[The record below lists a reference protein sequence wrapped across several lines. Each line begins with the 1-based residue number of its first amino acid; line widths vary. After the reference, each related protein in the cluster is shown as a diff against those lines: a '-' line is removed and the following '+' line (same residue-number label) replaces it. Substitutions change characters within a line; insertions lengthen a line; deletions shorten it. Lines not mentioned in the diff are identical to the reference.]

1 MADFSTYKNLEL
13 PKSNERYNVA
23 VANKNNMVIDSEL
36 HKLDIKN
43 QSQDDLLAATKEEL
57 NSEILRAAA
66 KETEISGK
74 LNSEISR
81 ATDAESKMQE
91 NLSKHISNESNPH
104 KVTKSQLGLG
114 HVDNTSDSEKF
125 VKGVIDSLPESNR
138 LIDISYDASG
148 TDTFFNIAG
157 FSDGDNTGS
166 SNLPSN
172 AVHIRPINQEAIKNR
187 LGLDQKVSKS
197 GDTMTGELHI
207 EKSSGDTFF
216 KTKRTDTKHELLF
229 GVGSGGYNRG
239 IHDTALDKWILWL
252 DSANKAHFIG
262 DSQTVG
268 GKSANDFLPAPT
280 KLTTQDLNSTTT
292 PGFYYGAGGNT
303 VKNKPD
309 GIAEF
314 GLLVI
319 RTADSYRMQY
329 LYDKGEKYYRS
340 YQSNTWSNWTKDE
353 VGSGSFDGNIH
364 GVPLTNV
371 NKIFDSSGSYKIDMD
386 TNNLKIGKIAEGTD
400 DLISPYIQI
409 SDDTI
414 SFRGGINMDSNS
426 DLRSITIKSRNS
438 MNLYSYSDVDISS
451 SSGNLNLRS
460 NDAMSI
466 SNSNDKLSIFAG
478 NGSLYLKSSEH
489 IRLLPG
495 GGEGGANDLSYYIK
509 AKNIQG
515 VKLSD
520 GSKPN
525 ISNYGRIGA
534 EFVDVDEINV
544 HKLIGEV
551 VPTNSGD
558 FYRVCVGSDNTRPDC
573 FIAMR
578 SFGDVQ
584 CEIGTHNTDTM
595 ITAGSYIVLQND
607 TGGYVYDNGRYS
619 SRNEWI
625 FAGTVFKGYSVTNDV
640 ATYGTL
646 DLGDSTTKWRNIYA
660 VNGTIQTSDRNE
672 KHDIETLA
680 DERTKDFIMGL
691 KPSSYKMN
699 SGTSG
704 RTHWGLISQDIEE
717 LMETLG
723 MDSTDFGGFIKSPKT
738 VTVEEEEEYED
749 KDENGET
756 IIKTKKVEKE
766 QIIEDEYL
774 YSLRYDEF
782 IAPMIKMMQMQQ
794 TQIASQDKKISDL
807 EAQVEKLNA
816 LVLGKGGNERENY
829 GTI

>member
-114 HVDNTSDSEKF
+114 NVDNTSDSEKF
-125 VKGVIDSLPESNR
+125 VKGVIDYGDGTGK
-138 LIDISYDASG
+138 IQIGYSG
-148 TDTFFNIAG
+148 SGITANDNLDYLAGYCTDNG
-157 FSDGDNTGS
+157 MRS
-166 SNLPSN
+166 
-172 AVHIRPINQEAIKNR
+172 IKDVTWLVVQSK

-207 EKSSGDTFF
+207 EKSSGDTFLR
-216 KTKRTDTKHELLF
+216 TKRTDTKHELLF

-262 DSQTVG
+262 DSQTLE
-268 GKSANDFLPAPT
+268 GKSASDFLPAPT

-353 VGSGSFDGNIH
+353 AE
-364 GVPLTNV
+364 
-371 NKIFDSSGSYKIDMD
+371 SSGNWFSNQKLEANNWEVDMQSENTMEIGRRVVSSSKMHPLIELTSD
-386 TNNLKIGKIAEGTD
+386 NNINLIAEAIKVYYD
-400 DLISPYIQI
+400 ISAESPYIYTTKGGNFHANFQDF
-409 SDDTI
+409 SVATANG
-414 SFRGGINMDSNS
+414 SFKIAKENNTGLTASINNFPINFS
-426 DLRSITIKSRNS
+426 T
-438 MNLYSYSDVDISS
+438 V
-451 SSGNLNLRS
+451 G
-460 NDAMSI
+460 NDAKDINLTSGRKI
-466 SNSNDKLSIFAG
+466 S
-478 NGSLYLKSSEH
+478 LKSNKDKTEIYATE
-489 IRLLPG
+489 IRLIPQEHSATDTSPSAG
-495 GGEGGANDLSYYIK
+495 KYVKTG
-509 AKNIQG
+509 NIQG
-515 VKLSD
+515 IKFSD
-520 GSKPN
+520 GSKPG
-525 ISNYGRIGA
+525 ISNFGRIGCEKLDC
-534 EFVDVDEINV
+534 EFVAA
-544 HKLIGEV
+544 GEMTCNNTATFDRV
-551 VPTNSGD
+551 ISYGDISSESQISSLGNISTQSGM
-558 FYRVCVGSDNTRPDC
+558 YSTGE
-573 FIAMR
+573 
-578 SFGDVQ
+578 GDLGQ
-584 CEIGTHNTDTM
+584 
-595 ITAGSYIVLQND
+595 
-607 TGGYVYDNGRYS
+607 S
-619 SRNEWI
+619 SR
-625 FAGTVFKGYSVTNDV
+625 
-640 ATYGTL
+640 
-646 DLGDSTTKWRNIYA
+646 KWNNIYA
-660 VNGTIQTSDRNE
+660 TNGTIVTSDRNE
-672 KHDIETLA
+672 KDNVASLT
-680 DERTKDFIMGL
+680 DELTQKFIMGL
-691 KPSSYKMN
+691 NPSSYQMK

-723 MDSTDFGGFIKSPKT
+723 MDSMDFGGFIKSPKT
-738 VTVEEEEEYED
+738 VTVEEEEEYEE

-756 IIKTKKVEKE
+756 VIKTKKVEKE
-766 QIIEDEYL
+766 QAVEGEYI

-782 IAPMIKMMQMQQ
+782 IAPIIKMMQMQQ